1 MNRINKIRDQI
12 ELAIE
17 VTRDSGVPVLL
28 IANPGLA
35 KSTIVA
41 NWAGRNSYHIETLIG
56 SRYSQEEILG
66 FQVRTEDNAT
76 GEFRLEILEPHWY
89 RTIVEKA
96 GQGTPSVLFLDE
108 ISTAQENVQGALLQL
123 VFERTIG
130 HGKKLPETTLV
141 LAAANYKQN
150 IPWQFNMM
158 ASMLNR
164 FCIVNLCYES
174 NDSFLNEFLQDPS
187 DWDKEI
193 PVYENRELTAEDRGR
208 LRSGLKVMFR
218 TLLSAFGEMD
228 TGEKYSVLDINNQV
242 YNNMY
247 EGNTR
252 YVYNFISG
260 RTLSYL
266 FRITVSF
273 LRKGLSFKEYG
284 KFMLNMVAGLVGIG
298 TNTLNEK
305 QQQSYQRS
313 VETLYAKLYTALIPG
328 EDSATPAG
336 VTAAGITPLDF
347 AGKEVA
353 DAIQEWALFR
363 ESSLWSDAAD
373 TNLGA
378 LDAYIRGVYGTAAG
392 AVEAARQRN
401 AENRADRCR
410 FSNDMQRLEYLI
422 ALLEE
427 EAAFPSESAAAS
439 SDSAPGGVPGTA
451 AAGHL
456 ASLREVRAAYTG
468 AFEEAAEDLAAGIR

>member
-17 VTRDSGVPVLL
+17 ISRDSGVPVLL

-35 KSTIVA
+35 KSTVVA
-41 NWAGRNSYHIETLIG
+41 NWALRNSYHIETLVG

-66 FQVRTEDNAT
+66 FQVRTEDKGS

-89 RTIVEKA
+89 RTVFEKA
-96 GQGTPSVLFLDE
+96 AQGVPSLLFLDE

-130 HGKKLPETTLV
+130 HGKKLPESALV

-158 ASMLNR
+158 APMLNR

-187 DWDKEI
+187 DWG
-193 PVYENRELTAEDRGR
+193 RELPAYGDRRLTAEDRGR
-208 LRSGLKVMFR
+208 LASGLKAMFR
-218 TLLSAFGEMD
+218 ALLSAFEETDNAG
-228 TGEKYSVLDINNQV
+228 GEKYYAMDINNHV

-266 FRITVSF
+266 FRISLSF
-273 LRKGLSFKEYG
+273 LRKGLSFGERG
-284 KFMLNMVAGLVGIG
+284 KDMLNMVFGLIGIG
-298 TNTLNEK
+298 TNTFNEK
-305 QQQSYQRS
+305 QQQSYLRN
-313 VETLYAKLYTALIPG
+313 VETLYAKLYTALGSG
-328 EDSATPAG
+328 EGGAAPA
-336 VTAAGITPLDF
+336 APSLDF
-347 AGKEVA
+347 TGREVA
-353 DAIQEWALFR
+353 DAIQEWVLFR
-363 ESSLWSDAAD
+363 ESSLWGAD
-373 TNLGA
+373 DDPNLGTLA
-378 LDAYIRGVYGTAAG
+378 AYIGGAYSAAPE
-392 AVEAARQRN
+392 AVEAARLRN
-401 AENRADRCR
+401 AQNKADRYR
-410 FSNDMQRLEYLI
+410 FSNDMQRLGYLI

-427 EAAFPSESAAAS
+427 EAAGAAA
-439 SDSAPGGVPGTA
+439 PA
-451 AAGHL
+451 AAEQAAL
-456 ASLREVRAAYTG
+456 APLREIRDAYAG
-468 AFEEAAEDLAAGIR
+468 AFGEAARDMAAEIR